1 MNQVIFPDTS
11 TFMKH
16 FFQTEERKFWKFNML
31 LSVNTHL
38 AKFTSKDS
46 DNIILSGQQEI
57 KSLKGSS
64 KKYIFFQNNLSMTN
78 DEPK

>member
-1 MNQVIFPDTS
+1 
-11 TFMKH
+11 
-16 FFQTEERKFWKFNML
+16 ML

-64 KKYIFFQNNLSMTN
+64 KKSIFFQNNLSMTN

>member
-1 MNQVIFPDTS
+1 
-11 TFMKH
+11 
-16 FFQTEERKFWKFNML
+16 ML
-31 LSVNTHL
+31 LSVNTHF